1 MAGQHVAPSA
11 APSAEK
17 EIYILGPM
25 SMQNELLANFLT
37 DSTGAKCLT
46 GGSMEEPLSN
56 GGRSSVILWDC
67 QGRSSKSILAEIQL
81 YPLEKHMVL
90 LFNLSRGAVIE
101 KDAVNKGIR
110 GFLYE
115 HESFDKLPKAI
126 QAVYNGELWL
136 SREFMSKWIL
146 STKGGG
152 LQKSLDN
159 GLTSK
164 EVQILRLIA
173 DGASNKDIAD
183 KLFISTNTAKTHVYN
198 IFKKIKV
205 TSRLQAAMWARENL

>member
-1 MAGQHVAPSA
+1 MAKENVV
-11 APSAEK
+11 PSAEK
-17 EIYILGPM
+17 QIYILGPL
-25 SMQNELLANFLT
+25 SMQNELLASFLT
-37 DSTGAKCLT
+37 ESTGAKCLT
-46 GGSMEEPLSN
+46 GKSMEEPLSD
-56 GGRSSVILWDC
+56 GARSSVILWDC
-67 QGRSSKSILAEIQL
+67 QGRTSKSILAEIQL
-81 YPLEKHMVL
+81 YPMEKHRVL

-146 STKGGG
+146 STKRGA
-152 LQKSLDN
+152 LQKSEDN
-159 GLTSK
+159 GLTTK

-173 DGASNKDIAD
+173 EGASNKDIAD

-198 IFKKIKV
+198 IFKKINV
-205 TSRLQAAMWARENL
+205 TNRLHAALWARKNL